1 MQNIYGNTLQHCRWS
16 QSKSHQKLPLMWSN
30 AALVLIQCW
39 SWWNRWLQWGR
50 SNVRKHKNRPVMRN
64 ELKWNQMR
72 WSIKNQWNFSIFSFR
87 TRKKVVSENLSEFGE
102 QLIARKR
109 ETTFSMQSYEK
120 RSSEFPSRHSASDL
134 TKRGIIDE
142 SFFSLV
148 RVRARKCASVYVRAN
163 DSARE
168 RLRASRHA
176 RAAMCHLCAS
186 GVVRPGSRYFA

>member
-1 MQNIYGNTLQHCRWS
+1 MVIHYSTADDHKVKAI
-16 QSKSHQKLPLMWSN
+16 KSFPWCDQMLL
-30 AALVLIQCW
+30 LCW
-39 SWWNRWLQWGR
+39 SIAEIDKIAGCSEGDPMLDGT
-50 SNVRKHKNRPVMRN
+50 KNRPVMRN